1 MQCKEIQISFLLQP
15 KARNCSLSHVQ
26 QGRLKMRDW
35 NYPHHRKCWDEKC
48 RTIFVAGDLSRLP
61 ILLLS
66 SLEVY
71 VSVGRFNE
79 AGEKRTV

>member
-1 MQCKEIQISFLLQP
+1 MHGRVGWPIYRGWQEQIQC
-15 KARNCSLSHVQ
+15 
-26 QGRLKMRDW
+26 
-35 NYPHHRKCWDEKC
+35 
-48 RTIFVAGDLSRLP
+48 LSRLP